1 MFHSIIYR
9 YFSIVLLLTLLPNKM
24 AIKTLLYRPDQYLN
38 LMNEMNNEMKIIGGR
53 YRYIYC
59 LVIEKMF
66 DYSKIYRPT
75 GEKYILL
82 PIIAHFG

>member
-9 YFSIVLLLTLLPNKM
+9 YFSIVLLLSLLPNKIS
-24 AIKTLLYRPDQYLN
+24 IKALLHRPDQYLN
-38 LMNEMNNEMKIIGGR
+38 LMNEMNNEMKIIGGL

-66 DYSKIYRPT
+66 DYSKI
-75 GEKYILL
+75 
-82 PIIAHFG
+82 